1 MELEQKRKEMEKERQ
16 QLTVPK
22 ITSSSTNNSFLQKS
36 HINNTQN
43 HGLKKPFGTSMM
55 DKLNQ
60 QPASKKLSAV
70 DQEAI
75 SEFAMKMG
83 KMKMLQALNTE
94 DDDIPLSK
102 TKNNENAGN
111 YGSGGYQT
119 VSKENKLE
127 TTYVLQSPPPMHLK
141 PITNKPD
148 LQLKA
153 NTLQSYNVT
162 PLQAPKLKDINNYD
176 VSQLGSEDD
185 TDDDEDPSKPIPE
198 WAITANMV
206 AKVKMQNYLML
217 NFTRMFRAA
226 SKSEII
232 LEEIF
237 KTRRKKFTER
247 SSSANWTCPPV
258 WDSHGITGEESFMVF
273 RKDNR

>member
-1 MELEQKRKEMEKERQ
+1 
-16 QLTVPK
+16 LTK
-22 ITSSSTNNSFLQKS
+22 TNKYNETTSNF
-36 HINNTQN
+36 
-43 HGLKKPFGTSMM
+43 
-55 DKLNQ
+55 
-60 QPASKKLSAV
+60 
-70 DQEAI
+70 
-75 SEFAMKMG
+75 
-83 KMKMLQALNTE
+83 
-94 DDDIPLSK
+94 
-102 TKNNENAGN
+102 
-111 YGSGGYQT
+111 GSGGFQA
-119 VSKENKLE
+119 KKPDNLE
-127 TTYVLQSPPPMHLK
+127 TTYVLQSPPPMQLK

-148 LQLKA
+148 LLLKA

-198 WAITANMV
+198 WAMTANLV
-206 AKVKMQNYLML
+206 AKVKSQNHAML

-226 SKSEII
+226 SNSEII

-258 WDSHGITGEESFMVF
+258 WDSHGITGEESFMVS
-273 RKDNR
+273 RKKDR